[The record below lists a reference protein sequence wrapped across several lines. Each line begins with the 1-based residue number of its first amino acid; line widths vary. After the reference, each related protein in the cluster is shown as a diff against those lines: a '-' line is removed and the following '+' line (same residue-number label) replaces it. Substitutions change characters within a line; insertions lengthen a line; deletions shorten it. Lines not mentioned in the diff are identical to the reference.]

1 MKLHIGGKIKK
12 DDWKILNIQKND
24 GVDFIGD
31 ISDLSQFEKESID
44 EIYASHV
51 FEHVPQKK
59 IISTL
64 SGINR
69 VLKTGGKFY
78 VSVPD
83 IDVLFKFFL
92 TPLKDYATK
101 IGKTEGE
108 IKMHVLKMIFGGQT
122 DEYDF
127 HYFGWNFGFLKS
139 ALEKAKFT
147 KIEKVINFNLFEDT
161 SNYKPYGF
169 PISLNIIAFK

>member
-12 DDWKILNIQKND
+12 DDWKILNIQNKE

-31 ISDLSQFEKESID
+31 ISDLSQFEEESIN

-59 IISTL
+59 IS
-64 SGINR
+64 
-69 VLKTGGKFY
+69 
-78 VSVPD
+78 
-83 IDVLFKFFL
+83 
-92 TPLKDYATK
+92 YATK

-108 IKMHVLKMIFGGQT
+108 IKMHVLRIIFGGQT
-122 DEYDF
+122 DQYDF

-139 ALEKAKFT
+139 ALIKAKFT

-169 PISLNIIAFK
+169 PISLNVVAFK